1 MCPTIADTQALLRL
15 LGGGAPTL
23 ARMGIVVSHR
33 RPPPA
38 AREGRAQPTDLE
50 ARRVHDLRAP
60 TAALPGGGRW
70 ALGAAAWARGAPG
83 ERGLGAERQVGAAR
97 APQGVSPKKK
107 QQ

>member
-1 MCPTIADTQALLRL
+1 M
-15 LGGGAPTL
+15 
-23 ARMGIVVSHR
+23 
-33 RPPPA
+33 
-38 AREGRAQPTDLE
+38 
-50 ARRVHDLRAP
+50 HDLRVP

-97 APQGVSPKKK
+97 VPQGVSPKKK